1 MLKTGAVAVPEQ
13 QKSELYQ
20 FLLSIGR
27 AIDDAINSGAVN
39 ITINCSLSAKDGEKC
54 LNIKFEDNVA
64 GEKFFTC
71 DSNDKDRTSYQ
82 VFSHE
87 MLKDYIL
94 WFTKFG
100 SPELALGK
108 TKYKDVTL
116 LLKGLGRE
124 AGEKIPFGHVFP
136 PESNGPEALFEKY
149 AYKAPQYYCK
159 KYVKTGVLQ
168 HFPEID
174 YEAVI
179 YIEGDRVK
187 AAYNPMLMQEEKAN
201 PNGAYHIR
209 ERYGLWLCKD
219 YIPVQRKNEWI
230 VKRLLRTT
238 DYHAFFNCQA
248 LMVSESHNSI
258 ADTSKEILQ
267 DIEQEIKKITSEI
280 AESDDQ
286 NKFEWLVHCVCS
298 GL

>member
-1 MLKTGAVAVPEQ
+1 MLKTGAVAVPEH

-20 FLLSIGR
+20 FLLRIGR
-27 AIDDAINSGAVN
+27 VIGDAINSGAVN
-39 ITINCSLSAKDGEKC
+39 ITINCSLSTKDVEEC

-71 DSNDKDRTSYQ
+71 DINNDRTSYQ

-108 TKYKDVTL
+108 TKHKDVTL
-116 LLKGLGRE
+116 LLKGLDRE
-124 AGEKIPFGHVFP
+124 EGEKIPFGHVFP
-136 PESNGPEALFEKY
+136 PESDEPEALFEKY
-149 AYKAPQYYCK
+149 AYKAPQYYCE

-179 YIEGDRVK
+179 YIEGDKVK
-187 AAYNPMLMQEEKAN
+187 AGYNPMLIQEEKAN
-201 PNGAYHIR
+201 PDGAYHIR

-230 VKRLLRTT
+230 VNRLLRTT

-248 LMVSESHNSI
+248 LMVSENHNSI

-267 DIEQEIKKITSEI
+267 DIEQELRKITSGI